1 MFKST
6 RFFGRTSLALAA
18 IMFTAIG
25 SLVAKTYACECAF
38 SGNDGTNYSV
48 AYTASGGGC
57 CNGSTSGGLS
67 HISESRGGSTNS
79 GYASGEMGQ
88 SMCCGR

>member
-6 RFFGRTSLALAA
+6 RSFGRTSLALAV
-18 IMFTAIG
+18 ILLTAIG
-25 SLVAKTYACECAF
+25 SLVAKTYTCQCGF
-38 SGNDGTNYSV
+38 SGSDGTSYSV
-48 AYTASGGGC
+48 AYTAQGGGC
-57 CNGSTSGGLS
+57 CSGSTSGGLS